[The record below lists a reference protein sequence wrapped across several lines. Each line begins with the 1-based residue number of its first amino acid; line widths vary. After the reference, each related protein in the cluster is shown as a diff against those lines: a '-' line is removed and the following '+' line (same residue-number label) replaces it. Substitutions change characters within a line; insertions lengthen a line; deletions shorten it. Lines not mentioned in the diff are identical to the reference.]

1 MSSPTVSL
9 SPNTFNIALAL
20 ALLWTWRSRT
30 DAYNL
35 LRPLGLKRAD
45 GRAFTAEDVKT
56 AFQELR
62 GHALLLDMANGYVRL
77 HDKLRVPLYRH
88 LLDTYAADELRAA
101 LFPFVGYQGDRR
113 SYYWPV
119 SHAGTVALLRL
130 ALLGGMPAAE
140 FKSLVQAIQHSARD
154 WDVLINEA
162 IFESFDAATFERIA
176 PETRWDL
183 LFRAVTL
190 MVAFWRL
197 DMALPCDLAVALL
210 DADAAALPVSLR
222 LALADLFLSRGD
234 TARAQLALEGLN
246 NGSAQALRAALL
258 SQQGRYPEAQQAFE
272 AALKVRQVEIG
283 ARKRIFPEA
292 LIWRYPLALIAQQT
306 PKQLE
311 LARKFCIGEAGK
323 REPSPYDAWGVWAHA
338 ISVRLGDAP
347 LEVDALLSGISNYK
361 PNPDWLDLWRLLLA
375 AWLGPEAL
383 GMNDKRGKIVEDVA
397 MATRNHLL
405 RCKLDWLAGQVEAAL
420 EVLRG
425 NEPPAGFFVGGRGEQ
440 WREVLAALQALAGEG
455 AGSAAE
461 AESARILWA
470 LSLGKDN
477 ALLDITPLEQ
487 KRGLRGW
494 GKAKPLSLGKLAG
507 NERLPPWDAKVARA
521 LKQDRA
527 YAKRFN
533 LDRAAAIVAL
543 IGHPAVVLAEAPDR
557 LVELVEGTPTLEVVR
572 EGEHYRMRVTPAP
585 HPETGG
591 EYVYYAD
598 ADERREAEALR
609 LISVVQ
615 ESPQRFQVI
624 RLSAAQRRAAQLVSG
639 RFAVP
644 AQAKEELKQSL
655 EVLARH
661 FQVHADSAQAA
672 REIEPESRLRA
683 ELSPSGE
690 DLLLR
695 LVVTPLGGEG
705 GNEGPRLPPASGRN
719 RVMAAIGAET
729 VGTKRDLDAERKHL
743 NAVLDA
749 LPFLDAPDGACEWLV
764 SDPEQALAMV
774 EILPTLPAVAAVEW
788 PKGKPVRVLRVDAA
802 QLGLNVTGER
812 DWFRVGG
819 QATLDDGLVL
829 AFTALLDAARQKSRF
844 IPMGDG
850 VYAALTQSLKDRLA
864 DLAAVVEMD
873 KHGARIPQIAASWLD
888 DALDGMEVKS
898 DSEFRAAIE
907 RLRAAQKE
915 TPKLPKSLQAE
926 LRPYQEDGYQW
937 AMRLASAGL
946 GGCLADDMGL
956 GKTLQALAVMLA
968 RGGKGAALV
977 IAPTSVCGN
986 WLAETRRF
994 APSLNAQIYGEGDRE
1009 TLVSEAGAMDV
1020 VIVSYTLVLQ
1030 AKERFAGRVW
1040 HTLIVDE
1047 AQAIKNASAKRS
1059 QAVFELDADFRL
1071 ALSGTPVENR
1081 LAELWSIMR
1090 FSNPGL
1096 LGTLARFNERFAGPI
1111 ERNRSREAQHL
1122 LRRLI
1127 APFVLRRTKS
1137 EVLQELPPRTELALL
1152 IEPEAAEAAHYEA
1165 LRRQALE
1172 EAGQALASGA
1182 PGEARMN
1189 ILAQL
1194 TRLRRA
1200 ACDPRLTTPAIKLPG
1215 AKVLAFAELAAE
1227 LADNGHKALVFSQFV
1242 DFLTLLRAPLDAAGI
1257 AYQYL
1262 DGATP
1267 AAERTRRVAAFQ
1279 AGEGDLFL
1287 ISLKAGGFGLNL
1299 TAADYVVI
1307 TDPWWNPAAED
1318 QAMGRAHRMGQLR
1331 PVTVYRLVGKG
1342 TIEERI
1348 VDLHHDKR
1356 ALAEGVLSG
1365 EETTALPSTDDLIA
1379 LMRG

>member
-1 MSSPTVSL
+1 MSSPTVTL

-45 GRAFTAEDVKT
+45 GRAFTAEDIKS
-56 AFQELR
+56 AFQDLR
-62 GHALLLDMANGYVRL
+62 GHGLLLDMPNQNGYVRL

-88 LLDTYAADELRAA
+88 LLDVYPGAALRAA

-113 SYYWPV
+113 SYYWSV

-130 ALLGGMPAAE
+130 ALLSGMPADEYKAI
-140 FKSLVQAIQHSARD
+140 VQAIQHSARD

-162 IFESFDAATFERIA
+162 IFEGFDAAIFERIA

-190 MVAFWRL
+190 MAAFWRL
-197 DMALPCDLAVALL
+197 DMALPCDLAVARL
-210 DADAAALPVSLR
+210 DADAAALPVGLR
-222 LALADLFLSRGD
+222 LALADLFLLRGD
-234 TARAQLALEGLN
+234 SARAHLALEGLD
-246 NGSAQALRAALL
+246 NGGAQALRAALL
-258 SQQGRYPEAQQAFE
+258 GQQGHYPEAQKAFE
-272 AALKVRQVEIG
+272 AAIKLRQVEIG
-283 ARKRIFPEA
+283 ARKRIFPET

-323 REPSPYDAWGVWAHA
+323 REPNPYDPWGMWAHA

-361 PNPDWLDLWRLLLA
+361 AVPDWRDLWRLLLA
-375 AWLGPEAL
+375 SWLGPEAL
-383 GMNDKRGKIVEDVA
+383 GMNDQRRKIAEEVA

-455 AGSAAE
+455 AGNAAE

-470 LSLGKDN
+470 LSLGKND

-494 GKAKPLSLGKLAG
+494 GKAKPLPLGRLAG

-527 YAKRFN
+527 YSKRFN

-543 IGHPAVVLAEAPDR
+543 IGHPAVVLADAPDR

-644 AQAKEELKQSL
+644 AAAQEELKQSL

-672 REIEPESRLRA
+672 REIEPESRLHA

-695 LVVTPLGGEG
+695 LVVTPLGV
-705 GNEGPRLPPASGRN
+705 EGPRLPPAGGRN
-719 RVMAAIGAET
+719 RIMAAIGAET
-729 VGTKRDLDAERKHL
+729 VGTKRDLDAERAHL

-788 PKGKPVRVLRVDAA
+788 PKGKPVRVVRVDAA
-802 QLGLNVTGER
+802 QLGLQVTGER

-844 IPMGDG
+844 IPMGNG
-850 VYAALTQSLKDRLA
+850 VYAA
-864 DLAAVVEMD
+864 
-873 KHGARIPQIAASWLD
+873 
-888 DALDGMEVKS
+888 
-898 DSEFRAAIE
+898 
-907 RLRAAQKE
+907 
-915 TPKLPKSLQAE
+915 
-926 LRPYQEDGYQW
+926 
-937 AMRLASAGL
+937 
-946 GGCLADDMGL
+946 
-956 GKTLQALAVMLA
+956 
-968 RGGKGAALV
+968 
-977 IAPTSVCGN
+977 
-986 WLAETRRF
+986 
-994 APSLNAQIYGEGDRE
+994 
-1009 TLVSEAGAMDV
+1009 
-1020 VIVSYTLVLQ
+1020 
-1030 AKERFAGRVW
+1030 
-1040 HTLIVDE
+1040 
-1047 AQAIKNASAKRS
+1047 
-1059 QAVFELDADFRL
+1059 
-1071 ALSGTPVENR
+1071 
-1081 LAELWSIMR
+1081 
-1090 FSNPGL
+1090 
-1096 LGTLARFNERFAGPI
+1096 
-1111 ERNRSREAQHL
+1111 
-1122 LRRLI
+1122 
-1127 APFVLRRTKS
+1127 
-1137 EVLQELPPRTELALL
+1137 
-1152 IEPEAAEAAHYEA
+1152 
-1165 LRRQALE
+1165 
-1172 EAGQALASGA
+1172 
-1182 PGEARMN
+1182 
-1189 ILAQL
+1189 
-1194 TRLRRA
+1194 
-1200 ACDPRLTTPAIKLPG
+1200 
-1215 AKVLAFAELAAE
+1215 
-1227 LADNGHKALVFSQFV
+1227 
-1242 DFLTLLRAPLDAAGI
+1242 
-1257 AYQYL
+1257 
-1262 DGATP
+1262 
-1267 AAERTRRVAAFQ
+1267 
-1279 AGEGDLFL
+1279 
-1287 ISLKAGGFGLNL
+1287 
-1299 TAADYVVI
+1299 
-1307 TDPWWNPAAED
+1307 
-1318 QAMGRAHRMGQLR
+1318 
-1331 PVTVYRLVGKG
+1331 
-1342 TIEERI
+1342 
-1348 VDLHHDKR
+1348 
-1356 ALAEGVLSG
+1356 
-1365 EETTALPSTDDLIA
+1365 
-1379 LMRG
+1379 